1 MKSFVVLLNVMA
13 PHLSWTLEQQQWFS
27 IGPHRLKMSAI
38 LPQIG
43 EALLRK
49 TTQFSDAG
57 HGPMTHEARSVR
69 PEPKRTQGMERWH
82 AGQRARAAAAAS
94 AQQYQRGGPGNG
106 NVAGVLTQRRRWD
119 DPLKDWARA
128 RYRNWEFV
136 RGKVTKQ
143 TFVFVLPGG
152 GARLAGNP

>member
-1 MKSFVVLLNVMA
+1 
-13 PHLSWTLEQQQWFS
+13 
-27 IGPHRLKMSAI
+27 
-38 LPQIG
+38 
-43 EALLRK
+43 
-49 TTQFSDAG
+49 
-57 HGPMTHEARSVR
+57 
-69 PEPKRTQGMERWH
+69 MERWH
-82 AGQRARAAAAAS
+82 AGQRARAAAAAAAAS

-128 RYRNWEFV
+128 RYRNWELV

-152 GARLAGNP
+152 EAKIGRQSLGFFC